1 MPSKRLDKGGNRMEI
16 VKEICFWI
24 VLSGGL
30 IVCLIGIGMLIDNLI
45 KRYLVYKEI
54 YVGFIEYLAAKM
66 RNERKRDSV

>member
-1 MPSKRLDKGGNRMEI
+1 MKLHKGGNRMEV

-24 VLSGGL
+24 IFSAGL
-30 IVCLIGIGMLIDNLI
+30 IVCLIGLGMLIDSLI

-66 RNERKRDSV
+66 RNERKRDSA